1 MSVFRVEKTKNYT
14 IMSNYH
20 LKEKEMSLKA
30 KGLLSLMLSLPDT
43 WDYTIAGLVSI
54 CKENETAIKS
64 ALNELKEFGYLQI
77 IKNMPTSENGGRID
91 YEYIIHE
98 KPIIQEYKKQDIE
111 NLYVENQDIEN
122 QRQLNTKELNTKE
135 IEEINNKE
143 IYKEKNKKMIEATIN
158 YLNKKTGKAYKPNT
172 PNTVKHLTARIN
184 EGYTDLDFMDVIDT
198 KCKEWLDTDMEKYL
212 RPDTLFGSKFENYF
226 NQ

>member
-1 MSVFRVEKTKNYT
+1 MAVVRIIKDKNFT
-14 IMSNYH
+14 TMGKYH
-20 LKEKEMSLKA
+20 LQEKEMSLKA
-30 KGLLSLMLSLPDT
+30 KGLLSQMLSLPDN
-43 WDYTIAGLVSI
+43 WDYSIKGLATIN
-54 CKENETAIKS
+54 KESYDTIRQV
-64 ALNELKEFGYLQI
+64 LNELEQFGYLTRSQA
-77 IKNMPTSENGGRID
+77 KGTNGKFQDI
-91 YEYIIHE
+91 EYTIYE
-98 KPIIQEYKKQDIE
+98 KPITEKPITE
-111 NLYVENQDIEN
+111 NALTENYS
-122 QRQLNTKELNTKE
+122 QLNNKELNTKE